1 MRTERYAVIGHGISY
16 SRSPEIHAR
25 FAAQARHVMT
35 YGLIDAPADAFLAT
49 SRRFFA
55 SGGRGLNVTVPFK
68 QEAFALADAL
78 TPRAHD
84 AGAVNTLA
92 AQADGTLLGDN
103 TDGAGL
109 VRDLGHNL
117 QCRLAGARL
126 LLLGAGG
133 AAHGVVLPLLGAG
146 VAQLVIA
153 NRTPERAEQLAEH
166 FAASG
171 PVHALGTPGAALPPR
186 ASGFDVIV
194 NATAASSAG
203 ELPEVPAHAVGEGT
217 LAYDM
222 AYAQVETTFLQW
234 ARKAGASRM
243 ANGLGMLVEQAA
255 ESFLLWRGVR
265 PDTAP
270 VLAALR
276 AAPRLAP

>member
-1 MRTERYAVIGHGISY
+1 V
-16 SRSPEIHAR
+16 
-25 FAAQARHVMT
+25 
-35 YGLIDAPADAFLAT
+35 
-49 SRRFFA
+49 
-55 SGGRGLNVTVPFK
+55 
-68 QEAFALADAL
+68 
-78 TPRAHD
+78 
-84 AGAVNTLA
+84 
-92 AQADGTLLGDN
+92 QADGTLLGDN

-146 VAQLVIA
+146 VAQLVVA
-153 NRTPERAEQLAEH
+153 NRTPDRAQQLAAH
-166 FAASG
+166 FAARG

-186 ASGFDVIV
+186 TGGFDVVI
-194 NATAASSAG
+194 NATAAGNAG

-222 AYAQVETTFLQW
+222 AYAQAETPFLQS
-234 ARKAGASRM
+234 ARKAGASRT

-255 ESFLLWRGVR
+255 ESFLLWRGLR

-276 AAPRLAP
+276 AGPRSAP